1 VKKTVLHACL
11 VLLMLT
17 LTAGAALA
25 TTYTIPAGSG
35 KLSYTATV
43 ITKQC
48 TLPPPIR
55 GGGSVDIGQI
65 GSTQD
70 YYLSTY
76 TSFSYTV
83 SGTTT
88 PLSGSD
94 HSTSNGNDI
103 QNGGCGPASSYP
115 PVTLTG
121 PGLEITFTPSGTT
134 GGSASVVS
142 GVTGFVNPKYVVV
155 GVTYAPPGPSS
166 NVTYTNSTFV
176 GTTTTTTSS
185 FTNDL
190 GVTVSVSGGIG
201 VWTILGGA
209 GVKMTDTDS
218 TDYIQGTNSSSTVT
232 MSKQTGVSYK
242 TNGTGNAFSPVNHD
256 YDTIW
261 LWLNPLFIYTVYP
274 GTTNVQW
281 NGYGYDPKDPSGTEG
296 LDVFGVQVGY
306 LNGDFGADPSITTIL
321 ARGWVTTNE
330 PGMIWPSGQGPGLT
344 SADIANVLAADPFT
358 SPSYTLP
365 PLLPSTTADGRFTQ
379 EAYPP
384 NPIEY
389 AQAGLG
395 NGGGLTTIY
404 NAVYVDTQ
412 SVAQG
417 TTNTFKQAVGT
428 ELAFTG
434 GTWFNTWTL
443 DIKTTDTLT
452 WTNTWLNTLTTTNTL
467 TDALSV
473 TGPGCPQT
481 SPPCVPA
488 YAGPGQFVAFQDNQY
503 GTFMFYPSN

>member
-1 VKKTVLHACL
+1 MKKVVYAYCL
-11 VLLMLT
+11 LFCVAA
-17 LTAGAALA
+17 LTALSSAQLTKTATLSDAGCTIPNE
-25 TTYTIPAGSG
+25 TTYSSWVYKDSSG
-35 KLSYTATV
+35 
-43 ITKQC
+43 
-48 TLPPPIR
+48 
-55 GGGSVDIGQI
+55 
-65 GSTQD
+65 
-70 YYLSTY
+70 
-76 TSFSYTV
+76 V
-83 SGTTT
+83 SHQF
-88 PLSGSD
+88 SGSD
-94 HSTSNGNDI
+94 YIEVATSEFVI
-103 QNGGCGPASSYP
+103 
-115 PVTLTG
+115 G
-121 PGLEITFTPSGTT
+121 PGGQRYKVPCGANVTTSLDTISTDGRYHLQATGATGTATLE
-134 GGSASVVS
+134 

-155 GVTYAPPGPSS
+155 GVTYAPPGPGS
-166 NVTYTNSTFV
+166 NVTYTNSTLV
-176 GTTTTTTSS
+176 GTTTATTSS
-185 FTNDL
+185 FQNDL
-190 GVTVSVSGGIG
+190 GVSVSVSGGIG
-201 VWTILGGA
+201 VWTIIGGA
-209 GVKMTDTDS
+209 GVKLTASDS
-218 TDYIQGTNSSSTVT
+218 TDYIQGSNSSSTVT

-261 LWLNPLFIYTVYP
+261 LWLNPLMIYTVFP

-281 NGYGYDPKDPSGTEG
+281 NGYGYDPKDPSGTKG

-306 LNGDFGADPSITTIL
+306 LNGHFGADPSIATIL

-330 PGMIWPSGQGPGLT
+330 PGMIWPAGQGPGLT
-344 SADIANVLAADPFT
+344 STDIAGILAADPFT

-365 PLLPSTTADGRFTQ
+365 SLLPSTTADGRFTQ

-384 NPIEY
+384 NPVEY
-389 AQAGLG
+389 AQAGPG
-395 NGGGLTTIY
+395 NGGGLTTGY
-404 NAVYVDTQ
+404 NAVYVNTK

-417 TTNTFKQAVGT
+417 TTTTFKQAVGT
-428 ELAFTG
+428 ELNFSG

>member
-1 VKKTVLHACL
+1 MRKALSHVCLLLFVVTTMAGLSGAQLTKTATGNHYGCPT
-11 VLLMLT
+11 T
-17 LTAGAALA
+17 LPDNE
-25 TTYTIPAGSG
+25 TTYSNWVYKDASG
-35 KLSYTATV
+35 VSHYFNGTDLVEFTE
-43 ITKQC
+43 
-48 TLPPPIR
+48 
-55 GGGSVDIGQI
+55 
-65 GSTQD
+65 
-70 YYLSTY
+70 TY
-76 TSFSYTV
+76 IIN
-83 SGTTT
+83 
-88 PLSGSD
+88 LK
-94 HSTSNGNDI
+94 I
-103 QNGGCGPASSYP
+103 P
-115 PVTLTG
+115 PVTCGVDLTTSLDAYSTDG
-121 PGLEITFTPSGTT
+121 EYYLQAKGATGT
-134 GGSASVVS
+134 
-142 GVTGFVNPKYVVV
+142 VTAQNPVIGFVNPKYVVV

-166 NVTYTNSTFV
+166 NVTYTNSTLV

-201 VWTILGGA
+201 IWTIVGGA
-209 GVKMTDTDS
+209 GVKMTDTDA
-218 TDYIQGTNSSSTVT
+218 TDYIQGSNSSSTVT

-242 TNGTGNAFSPVNHD
+242 TSGTGNAFSPVNHD

-274 GTTNVQW
+274 GTTKVQW

-296 LDVFGVQVGY
+296 LDIFGVQVGY

-330 PGMIWPSGQGPGLT
+330 PGMIWPTGQGPGLT
-344 SADIANVLAADPFT
+344 STDIANVLAADPF
-358 SPSYTLP
+358 SSASYTLP
-365 PLLPSTTADGRFTQ
+365 TLLPSTTADGRFTQ

-395 NGGGLTTIY
+395 NGGGLTTTY
-404 NAVYVDTQ
+404 NAVYVNTE

-428 ELAFTG
+428 ELAFSG

-503 GTFMFYPSN
+503 GTFMFYPAN